1 MWYCI
6 SQGFCNANS
15 KYIIILKAVYI
26 LHKDCVPNYYGNKQK
41 KKEIYNQEKL
51 PLITWRN
58 HFLATQLTFT
68 CSKSTVETLK
78 KGIKYVQSL
87 Q

>member
-1 MWYCI
+1 MLTVNILLSLKLFTFCI
-6 SQGFCNANS
+6 RTAFQ
-15 KYIIILKAVYI
+15 IITET
-26 LHKDCVPNYYGNKQK
+26 NK